1 MLQPQRNAVMQ
12 QTARR
17 HQTDLSVNTAGH
29 GVTDGAATAL
39 DHRTSPDDLL
49 RAATGVKY
57 PYAFGKLSLAPLADS
72 EVISGASL
80 LESEGL
86 SYVIDRYLATM
97 PGADP
102 RAVVSMWSMYYFS
115 SLGIPAMLQW
125 LELRRTLLLTLDN
138 ISISVSPATGLA
150 QGFILPHSGNT
161 KPDLT
166 IERALATL
174 VEEHAAP
181 LIERIIAD
189 HRLGARVLW
198 SNLASY
204 LTWIVEEAGRL
215 TDARLADEG
224 IDFLESA
231 VWASGMKNPMAGLN
245 RKADDGQ
252 GGLCTRRRVCCLRY
266 MLPGV
271 AGCGMSCPLPSGR
284 P

>member
-17 HQTDLSVNTAGH
+17 HQTHPSVDTVGEAVVLEH
-29 GVTDGAATAL
+29 CA
-39 DHRTSPDDLL
+39 SPDDLL
-49 RAATGVKY
+49 RAATGAKY

-72 EVISGASL
+72 EVISGDSL

-86 SYVIDRYLATM
+86 SYVIDRYIATM

-102 RAVVSMWSMYYFS
+102 RAVVSMWTMYYFS
-115 SLGIPAMLQW
+115 SLGIPTMLHW
-125 LELRRTLLLTLDN
+125 LELRRALPLSLDSIN
-138 ISISVSPATGLA
+138 ISVSPATGLA
-150 QGFILPHSGNT
+150 QGFILQHSGNT
-161 KPDLT
+161 APEFT

-174 VEEHAAP
+174 IEEHAAP

-204 LTWIVEEAGRL
+204 LTWIVQEAGRL
-215 TDARLADEG
+215 TDPLLAEEG
-224 IDFLESA
+224 VDFLESA
-231 VWASGMKNPMAGLN
+231 VWATGMKNPMAGLN
-245 RKADDGQ
+245 RKEDDGQ

-266 MLPGV
+266 MLPGI